1 MTVCDEG
8 WICMP
13 PADLHEQAADMQPL
27 VSVVTP
33 FLNAEEF
40 LDEAIQSV
48 RAQTMSRWELLLID
62 DGSTDGS
69 SALARNYA
77 ARFPRQIHYLEH
89 DGHLNKGKGV
99 SRNLGI
105 AHARGIYLTFLD
117 ADDVLLPQKLEHQT
131 RFLEQYPEAGMVYG
145 ATEYWVSWD
154 RKRRS
159 SRTRDRCGTLGV
171 ATDRLYSPPAL
182 LTVWLRKPGI
192 VPCLCAAIVR
202 TDVARGVG
210 AFDEQIQDL
219 YEDQI
224 FLAKILMAGPVY
236 VEAGCWERYRQHAG
250 SSSAQAA
257 AAGRYHPMRA
267 NPARLAF
274 LEWLERYLES
284 RDAVAGGLA
293 RALRTAFLPYRYS
306 TLYRLLYPLI
316 ALSARFK

>member
-1 MTVCDEG
+1 
-8 WICMP
+8 MP
-13 PADLHEQAADMQPL
+13 QRVDLREHTQSSQPL
-27 VSVVTP
+27 VSVITP
-33 FLNAEEF
+33 FLNPGEF
-40 LDEAIQSV
+40 LEEAIHSV
-48 RAQTMSRWELLLID
+48 QAQTLSQWELLLID

-69 SALARNYA
+69 STVARDYA
-77 ARFPRQIHYLEH
+77 ARFPGQIRYLEH
-89 DGHLNKGKGV
+89 PGHRNEGKGV

-105 AHARGIYLTFLD
+105 AHARGTYLTFLD
-117 ADDVLLPQKLEHQT
+117 ADDVFMPQKLAHQT
-131 RFLEQYPEAGMVYG
+131 QLLERYSQAGMVYG

-154 RKRRS
+154 HAKRT
-159 SRTRDRCGTLGV
+159 SRTDDWRGNLGV
-171 ATDRLYSPPAL
+171 PSDRLYSPPAL

-192 VPCLCAAIVR
+192 VPCLCAAVVR
-202 TDVARGVG
+202 TDLARRVG

-224 FLAKILMAGPVY
+224 FLVKILMATSVY
-236 VEAGCWERYRQHAG
+236 VESGCWERYRQHAG

-257 AAGRYHPMRA
+257 AAGRYHPVRA

-284 RDAVAGGLA
+284 QDAVAGGLA
-293 RALRTAFLPYRYS
+293 RALHAAFLPYRYS